1 MEKEAFK
8 WTIKTLLETLSETLE
23 ALRHFG
29 CANSNKDCTECP
41 FRYDGENGGYSCVI
55 GKMERLLNYITD
67 NMEENNA

>member
-29 CANSNKDCTECP
+29 CANSNKDCSTCP
-41 FRYDGENGGYSCVI
+41 FRCDGENGGFACAV
-55 GKMERLLNYITD
+55 GKMEHILSYINSNRWD
-67 NMEENNA
+67 